1 MEDVIDPAQM
11 QDSEQLFKQLEE
23 LVKKRSDFIQY
34 KIQDILTNPQAET
47 YITKIFEL
55 ADLIGKFETMKAP
68 LPQD

>member
-34 KIQDILTNPQAET
+34 KIQDILTNPQAEA

-55 ADLIGKFETMKAP
+55 ADLIGKF
-68 LPQD
+68 

>member
-34 KIQDILTNPQAET
+34 KIQDILTNPQAEA
-47 YITKIFEL
+47 YITKVFEL
-55 ADLIGKFETMKAP
+55 ADLIGKFEAHKAP
-68 LPQD
+68 LP